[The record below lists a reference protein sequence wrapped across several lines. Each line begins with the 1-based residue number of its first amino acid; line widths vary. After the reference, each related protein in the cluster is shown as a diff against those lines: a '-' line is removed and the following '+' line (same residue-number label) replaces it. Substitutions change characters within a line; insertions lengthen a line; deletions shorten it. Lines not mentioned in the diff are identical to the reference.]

1 MGKAI
6 KIMFL
11 LRVHAAETPLV
22 GQNLQDTC
30 RMTLEVIQIATAIV
44 KGQEHGINISLY
56 SRIKHNVSFDIYI
69 YIILYN
75 VIYIVPGRDQTGEM
89 LQYSMMQDVA
99 IKTAVESI

>member
-11 LRVHAAETPLV
+11 LRVHAVETPLV

-30 RMTLEVIQIATAIV
+30 RMILEVTRIAIAIV

-56 SRIKHNVSFDIYI
+56 SRIKHNV
-69 YIILYN
+69 
-75 VIYIVPGRDQTGEM
+75 
-89 LQYSMMQDVA
+89 
-99 IKTAVESI
+99 